1 LLDDSGGLS
10 GFADFLGTVYES
22 EDKKERDELRAWR
35 RVLDGARKRLRIKG
49 YCSVIEI
56 QGERWSRKNLSG
68 NQMKY

>member
-1 LLDDSGGLS
+1 MALQIFWGL
-10 GFADFLGTVYES
+10 FMKVKT
-22 EDKKERDELRAWR
+22 KKKGMSFGHGR